1 MHEDAEM
8 TTTKYPF
15 LFATLGEA
23 AARLPD
29 DLARTLE
36 STLAATDAV
45 NVPERTPESI
55 TVLNCLRRI
64 RQVEAANGQP
74 WPNDGH
80 TPGQS
85 MALARI
91 DRANAGQ
98 TFLLELLHA
107 IERTRV
113 DGDETEQVGDGAR
126 EGLLFACRALAEYV
140 DVQLRAA

>member
-1 MHEDAEM
+1 MS
-8 TTTKYPF
+8 TSKYPF

-36 STLAATDAV
+36 DTFVATQ
-45 NVPERTPESI
+45 TPGTPQLKADSI

-64 RQVEAANGQP
+64 REVEAANGQP
-74 WPNDGH
+74 WPSNGH
-80 TPGQS
+80 TPGQC

-98 TFLLELLHA
+98 TFLLELLHS

-113 DGDETEQVGDGAR
+113 DGDEHEQVSDGAR

-140 DVQLRAA
+140 DVQLLAA

>member
-1 MHEDAEM
+1 MHKDAEM

-36 STLAATDAV
+36 STLAATDAA
-45 NVPERTPESI
+45 NTPQPTPGSI

-64 RQVEAANGQP
+64 RQVEGANGQP
-74 WPNDGH
+74 WPSKGH
-80 TPGQS
+80 TPGQC

-113 DGDETEQVGDGAR
+113 DGDEDEQVGDGAR
-126 EGLLFACRALAEYV
+126 EGILFACRALAEYV

>member
-1 MHEDAEM
+1 M
-8 TTTKYPF
+8 TVSRYPF

-23 AARLPD
+23 AARLPV

-36 STLAATDAV
+36 IALAAIDAAHA
-45 NVPERTPESI
+45 PRCTPESI

-80 TPGQS
+80 TPGQR

-113 DGDETEQVGDGAR
+113 DGNEEEQVGDSAR

-140 DVQLRAA
+140 DLQLHAA

>member
-1 MHEDAEM
+1 MISS
-8 TTTKYPF
+8 KYPF
-15 LFATLGEA
+15 LFATLGDA

-36 STLAATDAV
+36 STLAATDAA
-45 NVPERTPESI
+45 NAPERTPESV

-107 IERTRV
+107 IERTCV
-113 DGDETEQVGDGAR
+113 DGDEDEKLGDGAR
-126 EGLLFACRALAEYV
+126 EGILFACRALAEYM
-140 DVQLRAA
+140 DLQLHAA